1 MKKFISWI
9 LLLCILSAYPA
20 VAHADAEND
29 RLTAYMKKQGF
40 IDDSYNPELELTKS
54 AMASLFSGFFDD
66 SKDYVS
72 MQLFSDV
79 DKNTPN
85 SYDINKAAANGIFA
99 VSTPPS
105 SFYPD
110 EKVSCDDIAVKLVG
124 MLGYSDIITKGDN
137 VGKAH
142 SLGLYKGTST
152 ENTEMTNALI
162 IIYNALDKKILE
174 SNFTSNLSY
183 SISED
188 ETLLSKTR
196 NIYYFSGR
204 INAVG
209 KNALAKEYETGTDYV
224 RIDEYKLRLSENMR
238 VSAVLNLGAEVKA
251 YYRETDDEYYLVH
264 IELKKDRSVS
274 FELADYGGIE
284 DDKLKYE
291 DKNGRIKTLNLSPYT
306 YIVYNNRPVAQLPE
320 LGKYG
325 TMKVISSDGRGY
337 DVIIV
342 KEYTDYV
349 FGEYRQSQNLIMMKG
364 TNTSI
369 KLEDFE
375 DILIYNGDGRSV
387 ELTQLVSSDVISV
400 IENEDSIEIAV
411 AQNSKNGTVEVVGN
425 EDGRQYLTLNGVR
438 YELSSEVNNEDAAN
452 TDSAALVGSSLTVY
466 FNIFGRIAG
475 YSLSGNSEQ
484 VGYLIW
490 VKYDSDIDIVKAK
503 IFNSIGQ
510 FETRGIRMKGKM
522 IKIDDTQVGYEW
534 FISENIDSATGKFIP
549 RIVQYKVNSDG
560 EITNIKGA
568 RSAAGECLYL
578 KSELTQEKRY
588 RAQVRSF
595 SSYAMLK
602 PDAKI
607 FVVPNVENSWDNSK
621 YRVVSPTFFTENS
634 RYNGIKFYGTSK
646 RDIAVPYAVYEQN
659 STSSE
664 GDGIPIVITKITQS
678 INADDEPIHII
689 EGIGYNDEYI
699 QYVGGANVKL
709 NETNLTAG
717 TADMGKKVELA
728 VGDVIRG
735 KYSYA
740 DGTYQSVE
748 LFYDASDSEPWKPN
762 AVSVDWFEGDSIRCG
777 KVTAIYDGVMEV
789 EQSDGS
795 KVCYDIGNT
804 KFYNVERNVKTGS
817 VADII
822 PTVSRVVFYDNYARC
837 RWVAIYN

>member
-1 MKKFISWI
+1 MDFT
-9 LLLCILSAYPA
+9 LCILSAYPA

-29 RLTAYMKKQGF
+29 RLTAYMKNLGF

-224 RIDEYKLRLSENMR
+224 CIDEYKLRLSENMR
-238 VSAVLNLGAEVKA
+238 VPAVLNLGAEVKA

-522 IKIDDTQVGYEW
+522 IKIDDTQVDMNGSYPK
-534 FISENIDSATGKFIP
+534 IS
-549 RIVQYKVNSDG
+549 
-560 EITNIKGA
+560 
-568 RSAAGECLYL
+568 
-578 KSELTQEKRY
+578 
-588 RAQVRSF
+588 
-595 SSYAMLK
+595 
-602 PDAKI
+602 
-607 FVVPNVENSWDNSK
+607 
-621 YRVVSPTFFTENS
+621 
-634 RYNGIKFYGTSK
+634 
-646 RDIAVPYAVYEQN
+646 
-659 STSSE
+659 
-664 GDGIPIVITKITQS
+664 
-678 INADDEPIHII
+678 
-689 EGIGYNDEYI
+689 I
-699 QYVGGANVKL
+699 QRWG
-709 NETNLTAG
+709 NLF
-717 TADMGKKVELA
+717 
-728 VGDVIRG
+728 RG
-735 KYSYA
+735 
-740 DGTYQSVE
+740 
-748 LFYDASDSEPWKPN
+748 
-762 AVSVDWFEGDSIRCG
+762 
-777 KVTAIYDGVMEV
+777 
-789 EQSDGS
+789 
-795 KVCYDIGNT
+795 
-804 KFYNVERNVKTGS
+804 
-817 VADII
+817 
-822 PTVSRVVFYDNYARC
+822 
-837 RWVAIYN
+837 